1 MSTTETDD
9 LPDTDTEAAAEA
21 TTEEKKPEK
30 PKLTLDVKIAKP
42 SACERHVTVT
52 IARED
57 VERYIKE
64 QFNEIAPKAE
74 LPGFRAGRA
83 PRKLVE
89 RQFKNSVHEQVKGKL
104 LMDSLTQISDEHEF
118 SAISEPDFDFQAV
131 NIPDDGPLVFE
142 FDIEVRPEFDMPQWK
157 GLHLKRPIYEHTEA
171 DIDAHLSK
179 LLARYGNFVELDGP
193 VESGDGAVVKLNMT
207 FLDGDTIVSSR
218 HNEQMA
224 VRPILSFNDAKLEGF
239 DKLLLGKKVGDTF
252 TAKLSVSEDSEN
264 AALRGKELTARFE
277 LLEVRQLKLPEL
289 DDGFL
294 DRIGG
299 FKDEA
304 ELRAEVKKELDR
316 QLKYQQQKQVREQ
329 ITGLLT
335 VAATWELPPELLR
348 RQSKRELDRAIMELQ
363 SSGFDNTAINAHANE
378 LRRNTL
384 SYTARALKEHFI
396 LERIAEDEKIDAE
409 PADFDKEIE
418 LIAEQADESPRRVRA
433 RLEKKGQI
441 DSLRNQIVER
451 KVIDQITS
459 TATFQD
465 APYTPPKND
474 TAAVSFAIAGGDGG
488 ASIPEAKH
496 AGSDEEQ
503 VPGALK
509 QPTKKSE

>member
-1 MSTTETDD
+1 MSTTETEDR
-9 LPDTDTEAAAEA
+9 PDADA
-21 TTEEKKPEK
+21 TATEEQQPEK
-30 PKLTLDVKIAKP
+30 PKLKLEVKIAKP

-52 IARED
+52 IGRED
-57 VERYIKE
+57 VDRYVKE

-89 RQFKNSVHEQVKGKL
+89 RQFKSSVHEQVKGKL
-104 LMDSLTQISDEHEF
+104 LMDSLTQISEEHEF

-157 GLHLKRPIYEHTEA
+157 GLHLKRPTYEHTEE
-171 DIDAHLSK
+171 DVDSHLNK
-179 LLARYGNFVELDGP
+179 LLARYGNFVELEGP
-193 VESGDGAVVKLNMT
+193 VESGEGVIVKMNLT
-207 FLDGDTIVSSR
+207 FLDGDVIVSSR
-218 HNEQMA
+218 QGEMIP

-239 DKLLLGKKVGDTF
+239 DKLVVGKKVGDTF
-252 TAKLSVSEDSEN
+252 DAKLAVSKDSEN
-264 AALRGKELTARFE
+264 EALRGKELTVRFE

-299 FKDEA
+299 FADVA
-304 ELRAEVKKELDR
+304 ELRAEVRKELDR

-335 VAATWELPPELLR
+335 VAATWELPPALLR
-348 RQSKRELDRAIMELQ
+348 RQSKRELDRAVMELQ
-363 SSGFDNTAINAHANE
+363 SSGFDNAAINAHANE
-378 LRRNTL
+378 LKRNTL

-396 LERIAEDEKIDAE
+396 LERIAEEEKIDAE
-409 PADFDKEIE
+409 PGDYDKEIE

-451 KVIDQITS
+451 KVIDLITGA
-459 TATFQD
+459 ATIQD
-465 APYTPPKND
+465 SPYQPPKND
-474 TAAVSFAIAGGDGG
+474 TSAVSFAIAGDGG

-503 VPGALK
+503 VPGSLK
-509 QPTKKSE
+509 QAKKTE